1 MDFFCNDNN
10 TLPSGLS
17 EEIVQKFLEE
27 TRTFYTPE
35 ERLELTFILSGKC
48 YAGGYIFPAPSMGTY
63 ILLEEWNSPFLPDEK
78 GKKRKICMQD
88 LFLALFIL
96 ENGKMASLEL
106 LKRRHEEFFYGK
118 KRNGRKRFPY
128 GELAKLRKKYC
139 RLDPERAAGE
149 LSVIFSLHT
158 AFDMLPDKV
167 ISSGNTGEAFSCAE
181 EKTYMEKIWDP
192 VFFSRNILPGFS
204 FDEILWKIPYVLL
217 GYLFVRE
224 SRKAG
229 VKGIGRMQTSE
240 RLWELFSRHMA
251 DTVKNRAEENE
262 ERR

>member
-1 MDFFCNDNN
+1 
-10 TLPSGLS
+10 
-17 EEIVQKFLEE
+17 
-27 TRTFYTPE
+27 
-35 ERLELTFILSGKC
+35 
-48 YAGGYIFPAPSMGTY
+48 
-63 ILLEEWNSPFLPDEK
+63 
-78 GKKRKICMQD
+78 
-88 LFLALFIL
+88 
-96 ENGKMASLEL
+96 
-106 LKRRHEEFFYGK
+106 
-118 KRNGRKRFPY
+118 
-128 GELAKLRKKYC
+128 LAKLRKKYC

-167 ISSGNTGEAFSCAE
+167 ISSGNTGEVFSCAE
-181 EKTYMEKIWDP
+181 EKTYMEKILDP

-251 DTVKNRAEENE
+251 DTVKNRAEEKTYMEKIWDPVFFSRNILPGFSFDE
-262 ERR
+262 ILWKIPYVFLGYLFVRESRKAGVKGIGRMQTSERLWELFSRHMADTVKNKEEENGERR

>member
-1 MDFFCNDNN
+1 MDFFCNKD
-10 TLPSGLS
+10 TLPPGLS
-17 EEIVQKFLEE
+17 EEVIQKFLEE
-27 TRTFYTPE
+27 SRTFYTPQ
-35 ERLELTFILSGKC
+35 ERLELAFILSGKC
-48 YAGGYIFPAPSMGTY
+48 YAGGYVFPAPALGTY
-63 ILLEEWNSPFLPDEK
+63 LLLEEWNSPFLPDEN
-78 GKKRKICMQD
+78 GKKRKIRMQD

-96 ENGKMASLEL
+96 ENGKKASLEL

-118 KRNGRKRFPY
+118 KRNEMQCFPY
-128 GELAKLRKKYC
+128 GKLAKLRKKYC

-158 AFDMLPDKV
+158 AFDMLPDKE
-167 ISSGNTGEAFSCAE
+167 ISSGSPGADFSCAE
-181 EKTYMEKIWDP
+181 EKTYMEKICDP

-229 VKGIGRMQTSE
+229 VKGIGRIQTSE

-251 DTVKNRAEENE
+251 DTVKEKAEENE
-262 ERR
+262 ERP